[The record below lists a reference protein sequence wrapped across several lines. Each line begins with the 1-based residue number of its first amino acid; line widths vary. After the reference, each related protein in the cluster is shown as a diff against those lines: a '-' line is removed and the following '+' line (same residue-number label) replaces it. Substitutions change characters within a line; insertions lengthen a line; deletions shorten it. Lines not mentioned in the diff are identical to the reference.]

1 MQAPPPR
8 LVAARHFPSIEP
20 TMHTDLKKRTLL
32 QMAAAAAVAP
42 LALAACGK
50 KDEGAA
56 TAAPS
61 PAAGPAAA
69 ASSAEPLKAAWI
81 YVGPVGSAGWSF
93 EHDLGRK
100 EVQAAFGNRVQTSFV
115 ESVPEGAD
123 TERVLRD
130 LVSQG
135 NNMIF
140 GTSFGFMEAMVKVAP
155 EFPHV
160 HFEHG
165 TGYKTGPN
173 LNVYDS
179 RFYQPVYLAG
189 IIAASMSKT
198 GVLGCVGSVPIPEVL
213 RNMNAFALGAQSVKP
228 DIKLRVVFINS
239 WFDPP
244 KETEA
249 ANALING
256 GADVLLQNTDSPAV
270 IQAAAQAGKL
280 AFGWDSDMSEIGGK
294 AHLGSVIV
302 DWGPYY
308 KKAVGAALDGTWKG
322 GQVTR
327 WGMPEGQNLLIKVS
341 DQVPA
346 EARARLE
353 KAEASI
359 KDRSFDVF
367 NGPLAD
373 RDGTERLAAGKRA
386 DDAWLGGIDFFIK
399 GIEGQIPTAK

>member
-1 MQAPPPR
+1 
-8 LVAARHFPSIEP
+8 
-20 TMHTDLKKRTLL
+20 MHPDLKKRTLL
-32 QMAAAAAVAP
+32 QMAALGAVSP
-42 LALAACGK
+42 LALVACGK
-50 KDEGAA
+50 KDESPAAPPPAVGATAAASGAA
-56 TAAPS
+56 T
-61 PAAGPAAA
+61 
-69 ASSAEPLKAAWI
+69 EPLKAAWI
-81 YVGPVGSAGWSF
+81 YVGPVGNAGWSF

-100 EVQAAFGNRVQTSFV
+100 EVEAAFGNRVQTSFV
-115 ESVPEGAD
+115 ENVPEGAD

-135 NNMIF
+135 NKMIF
-140 GTSFGFMEAMVKVAP
+140 GTSYGFMEAMVKVAS
-155 EFPHV
+155 EFPDV
-160 HFEHG
+160 RFEHA

-228 DIKLRVVFINS
+228 DIKLRVVFING

-249 ANALING
+249 ANALLNG

-270 IQAAAQAGKL
+270 IQAAAQAGKH

-308 KKAVGAALDGTWKG
+308 KKAVGAALDGSWKG

-327 WGMPEGQNLLIKVS
+327 WGLPEGQNLLIKVS

-346 EARARLE
+346 DARAQVE
-353 KAEASI
+353 KVQVNI

-373 RDGTERLAAGKRA
+373 RDGAERLAAGKRA
-386 DDAWLGGIDFFIK
+386 DDEWLGNINFFIK